1 MEIVV
6 LVLVLVIAVLISNII
21 ASKLTQV
28 PLAFIE
34 IAIGLLVAFVVPY
47 YRHYTMNPDLFML
60 VVLAPLM
67 FYDGLNTN
75 MRALRRSFST
85 TLSLAVGLAL
95 VTISIVGVVTHLTLT
110 ELALPLSFALAAIIT
125 PTDAVAVSSVTANI
139 EMPEEAM
146 QTLKN
151 ESLFNDASGIVIFDL
166 ALQAFTTGKFSFTFG
181 FFDFSYVFLGGLLL
195 GMILGSLL
203 VSLRTFLISHRIDNS
218 SVIVTLGILMPFF
231 VYFIAELAHVSG
243 ILAVVAAGLVHG
255 VQEGRLRLTSTKIQ
269 VVSNTTWE
277 VLSDNLN
284 GFVFVLLGVSLPT
297 VIADISYRNNSFL
310 LFLMGLSILLYALMT
325 ILRYL
330 WLRMGFATIR
340 VRPEYKNTNCWII
353 ALSGIHGTITLA
365 LAFSLPLTLHGTV
378 FPYRNDLLFVASI
391 VIILSML
398 VPSLILP
405 ALLPRQKE
413 PFLWEDANSARRK
426 MINYAIQKITEL
438 NEDPLETQA
447 VISTLH
453 SQNKPE
459 KIESRR
465 ILRQLFAQTRDVEN
479 DVLDEMVANEDITE
493 KERRLYQ
500 RTMLTRDAHSDN
512 SVLKS
517 IWRQIAYRFIYFFK
531 RLTHSRKIKIAQQQ
545 MKHNPKLMK
554 KFKSK
559 HDTIVEIENRAT
571 QEVFKY
577 LKSPKVNKESRTD
590 ISIVQRYYRERHR
603 RYQNNSNSNEI
614 QEELFIKAFQ
624 FEYNYVQNQLT
635 ENKLTRELASAL
647 YEQISNDELIYMQ
660 NDEIYD

>member
-1 MEIVV
+1 MEIVI
-6 LVLVLVIAVLISNII
+6 LVLVLVIAVLVSNII
-21 ASKLTQV
+21 ASKFTQV

-34 IAIGLLVAFVVPY
+34 IAVGLLVAFIVPY

-67 FYDGLNTN
+67 FYEGLNTN
-75 MRALRRSFST
+75 MRVLRRSFST

-95 VTISIVGVVTHLTLT
+95 VTVSIVGVTAHLTLT
-110 ELALPLSFALAAIIT
+110 ELALPLAFALAAIIT

-139 EMPEEAM
+139 AMPEEAM

-181 FFDFSYVFLGGLLL
+181 FFDFTYVFLGGLLL

-203 VSLRTFLISHRIDNS
+203 VSLRTFLISHRMDNS
-218 SVIVTLGILMPFF
+218 SVIVTLGILTPFF
-231 VYFIAELAHVSG
+231 VYFVAELAHVSG

-297 VIADISYRNNSFL
+297 VISDISYRNNTFL
-310 LFLMGLSILLYALMT
+310 LFLIGLSILLYALMT

-330 WLRMGFATIR
+330 WLRLGLATIR

-353 ALSGIHGTITLA
+353 ALSGIHGTVTLA
-365 LAFSLPLTLHGTV
+365 MAFSLPLMLHGVT
-378 FPYRNDLLFVASI
+378 FPYRNDLLFIASVVI
-391 VIILSML
+391 VLSML

-413 PFLWEDANSARRK
+413 PFLREDANAARK
-426 MINYAIQKITEL
+426 EMINYAVKKITEL

-447 VISTLH
+447 VIATLH
-453 SQNKPE
+453 SQNRPE
-459 KIESRR
+459 KIKNRR
-465 ILRQLFAQTRDVEN
+465 ILKQLFAQIRDVEN
-479 DVLDEMVANEDITE
+479 EVLDEMVSNDEISE
-493 KERRLYQ
+493 KDRRLYQ
-500 RTMLTRDAHSDN
+500 RTMLTRDFHSDN
-512 SVLKS
+512 SILRGLWLQLS
-517 IWRQIAYRFIYFFK
+517 YRFVYFFK
-531 RLTHSRKIKIAQQQ
+531 RLIHGRKIRQNQQRIR
-545 MKHNPKLMK
+545 HNPKLMK

-559 HDTIVEIENRAT
+559 HDTLVEIEDRTT
-571 QEVFKY
+571 QQVFKY
-577 LKSPKVNKESRTD
+577 LKSPMVNKESHTD

-624 FEYNYVQNQLT
+624 FEYNFVQNQLS
-635 ENKLTRELASAL
+635 ENKLTRELATAL

>member
-1 MEIVV
+1 M
-6 LVLVLVIAVLISNII
+6 
-21 ASKLTQV
+21 
-28 PLAFIE
+28 
-34 IAIGLLVAFVVPY
+34 
-47 YRHYTMNPDLFML
+47 
-60 VVLAPLM
+60 
-67 FYDGLNTN
+67 
-75 MRALRRSFST
+75 
-85 TLSLAVGLAL
+85 
-95 VTISIVGVVTHLTLT
+95 
-110 ELALPLSFALAAIIT
+110 
-125 PTDAVAVSSVTANI
+125 
-139 EMPEEAM
+139 
-146 QTLKN
+146 
-151 ESLFNDASGIVIFDL
+151 
-166 ALQAFTTGKFSFTFG
+166 
-181 FFDFSYVFLGGLLL
+181 
-195 GMILGSLL
+195 
-203 VSLRTFLISHRIDNS
+203 
-218 SVIVTLGILMPFF
+218 
-231 VYFIAELAHVSG
+231 
-243 ILAVVAAGLVHG
+243 
-255 VQEGRLRLTSTKIQ
+255 
-269 VVSNTTWE
+269 
-277 VLSDNLN
+277 
-284 GFVFVLLGVSLPT
+284 LLGVSLPT

-340 VRPEYKNTNCWII
+340 VLPEYKNTNCWII

-378 FPYRNDLLFVASI
+378 FPYRNDLLFIASI

-438 NEDPLETQA
+438 NEYPLETQA

-459 KIESRR
+459 KIENRR

-493 KERRLYQ
+493 KEHRLYQ

>member
-6 LVLVLVIAVLISNII
+6 LVLVLIIAVLISNII
-21 ASKLTQV
+21 ASKLTQI

-34 IAIGLLVAFVVPY
+34 IAIGLLVALIVPY
-47 YRHYTMNPDLFML
+47 YRHYTMDPALFML

-67 FYDGLNTN
+67 FYEGLNTN
-75 MRALRRSFST
+75 MRVLRRSLST
-85 TLSLAVGLAL
+85 TFSLAVGLAL
-95 VTISIVGVVTHLTLT
+95 VTVSIVGLTAHFTLS
-110 ELALPLSFALAAIIT
+110 ELALPVAFALAAIIT

-166 ALQAFTTGKFSFTFG
+166 ALQAFTTGKFSWTFS
-181 FFDFSYVFLGGLLL
+181 FFDFIYVFLGGLLL
-195 GMILGSLL
+195 GTILGSLL
-203 VSLRTFLISHRIDNS
+203 VSLRTFLINHRLDNS
-218 SVIVTLGILMPFF
+218 SVIVTMGLLTPFF
-231 VYFIAELAHVSG
+231 VYFVAEFLHVSG
-243 ILAVVAAGLVHG
+243 ILAVVAAGLIHG
-255 VQEGRLRLTSTKIQ
+255 IQQGRLRLTSTKLQ

-284 GFVFVLLGVSLPT
+284 GFVFVLLGISLPT
-297 VIADISYRNNSFL
+297 VIADISYRNNTFL
-310 LFLMGLSILLYALMT
+310 LLLTGVSILLYSVMT
-325 ILRYL
+325 LLRYF

-353 ALSGIHGTITLA
+353 ALNGIHGTITLA
-365 LAFSLPLTLHGTV
+365 MAFSLPLTLHGSP
-378 FPYRNDLLFVASI
+378 FPYRNDLLFMSAM

-405 ALLPRQKE
+405 ILLPRQKA
-413 PFLWEDANSARRK
+413 PFLPEDATAARQR
-426 MINYAIQKITEL
+426 MINYAVQKITEL

-447 VISTLH
+447 VIATLH

-459 KIESRR
+459 IIKNRH
-465 ILRQLFAQTRDVEN
+465 ILKQLFAQTRDVEN
-479 DVLDEMVANEDITE
+479 EVLDEMVTNEEITE
-493 KERRLYQ
+493 KDRRLYQ
-500 RTMLTRDAHSDN
+500 RTMLLRDVRLDN
-512 SVLKS
+512 SILKS
-517 IWRQIAYRFIYFFK
+517 LWLQLSYRFIYNFK
-531 RLTHSRKIKIAQQQ
+531 RLTHGKLWRRKRQEIQ
-545 MKHNPKLMK
+545 HNPALMK

-559 HDTIVEIENRAT
+559 HDTLVEIENRTT
-571 QEVFKY
+571 QRVFEY
-577 LKSPKVNKESRTD
+577 LQSPKVNKENPTD

-603 RYQNNSNSNEI
+603 RYQNNSDSNDI

-624 FEYNYVQNQLT
+624 FEYNFVQNELS
-635 ENKLTRELASAL
+635 EKRLTRELATAL

-660 NDEIYD
+660 NDELYD